1 MIEFYESASHLC
13 IANNKS
19 IGVMGWQSLCRTLK
33 KVFNYSNNCYY
44 YSLLSLLW
52 QTSCLQY
59 LNLQNT
65 GLNEQILLIMGRA
78 MRLGSHL
85 VTIHLENAGL
95 YGRRLA
101 ILGMQCLCLFSNKC

>member
-1 MIEFYESASHLC
+1 M
-13 IANNKS
+13 
-19 IGVMGWQSLCRTLK
+19 TLI
-33 KVFNYSNNCYY
+33 
-44 YSLLSLLW
+44 

-59 LNLQNT
+59 LDLRNT

-101 ILGMQCLCLFSNKC
+101 ILGNLMKI